1 MTYRV
6 ISSSSNGNAIL
17 FGGEVLIDCG
27 VSFNNLKEH
36 IGNIKYVLL
45 THIHGDHINLTTV
58 RKLTALNHKIIF
70 LGGAWIKA
78 ILPPQI
84 HFKGVEAGQVYRL
97 DNGWLI
103 APVTVYHDV
112 PNFGYRIMLNGYK
125 HLHITDTYT
134 LDGIEARDYNS
145 ATIECNHE
153 LVKASELIQEAEAK
167 GEFTHLKRALNS
179 HLSVDKAVEF
189 VKKNNIKSFTP
200 CHIGNS
206 TKKEVLEVLTG
217 AGYEYSDYN

>member
-1 MTYRV
+1 MTYKV
-6 ISSSSNGNAIL
+6 ISSSSDGNAIL
-17 FGGEVLIDCG
+17 FNDEVLVDCG
-27 VSFNNLKEH
+27 VSFSSLKEH
-36 IGNIKYVLL
+36 INNIKYVLL

-84 HFKGVEAGQVYRL
+84 HFKEAKAGQVYRL

-179 HLSVDKAVEF
+179 HLSVNKAVEF

-206 TKKEVLEVLTG
+206 TKKEVLEVLG
-217 AGYEYSDYN
+217 KAGYEYSDYS

>member
-17 FGGEVLIDCG
+17 FGGEVLVDCG
-27 VSFNNLKEH
+27 VSFSSLKEH

-45 THIHGDHINLTTV
+45 THIHSDHLNLTTV
-58 RKLTALNHKIIF
+58 RKLTTKNNKIIF
-70 LGGAWIKA
+70 LGGGWMKA

-84 HFKGVEAGQVYRL
+84 NYKEVEAGQVYRL
-97 DNGWLI
+97 CNDWLI
-103 APVTVYHDV
+103 APITAYHDV
-112 PNFGYRIMLNGYK
+112 PNCGYRIMLDGHK
-125 HLHITDTYT
+125 HLHITDTHT
-134 LDGIEARDYNS
+134 LDGVEARDYDS

-153 LVKASELIQEAEAK
+153 LNKASELIQEAEAK

-179 HLSVDKAVEF
+179 HLSVNKAVEF

-206 TKKEVLEVLTG
+206 TKKEVIEFLKK
-217 AGYEYSDYN
+217 AGYEYSNNN